1 MYGSVRDAASGGCRT
16 GRIAACAARY
26 RRHPSAVM
34 PFAMRPARLLLSA
47 LLLLSSSLQAADD
60 APLYLV
66 DRGNLATHASLLT
79 PGQQAL
85 IAALP
90 DSFRMPVH
98 AASGGP
104 PASTGPHAGGTARL
118 AEEGE
123 LLDYGGG
130 LPFPNLDDRDPD
142 GGLKAIWNHR
152 LRWRGGGRRRATV
165 QAVVSA
171 DGDLSLIYE
180 HEYSRFPG
188 RPSPLLAQQLF
199 GIAEPAR
206 LAGAVKLLHERLS
219 GPPLA
224 WQRSPGAGLPSFRE
238 TTEAGGDTAVI
249 GADDLCNEDQREGFS
264 GSPERWRWK
273 LVGRGVR
280 LMPWAADR
288 FHAHDRAPARLLG
301 PRHPDL
307 ALLRYEPRRVIQLE
321 ATLKPGRS
329 GPWPRRHY
337 YLDEATWQVL
347 LVELHGRDDRLQ
359 RVQEIHPRMLGDML
373 LAAVDVIH
381 DLPGRRYRV
390 GGLETRADA
399 TELVAPDAEDF
410 APGRGARWAKSVGAV
425 PARK

>member
-1 MYGSVRDAASGGCRT
+1 
-16 GRIAACAARY
+16 
-26 RRHPSAVM
+26 
-34 PFAMRPARLLLSA
+34 MRPARFLLSA
-47 LLLLSSSLQAADD
+47 LLLSSPLHAADD

-98 AASGGP
+98 AASSAP
-104 PASTGPHAGGTARL
+104 LPSTGPLAGGAARL
-118 AEEGE
+118 AEDGA
-123 LLDYGGG
+123 LLDYSGG
-130 LPFPNLDDRDPD
+130 LPFPKLDDRDPD

-152 LRWRGGGRRRATV
+152 LRWRGEGRRRATV
-165 QAVVSA
+165 QAVISA

-180 HEYSRFPG
+180 HEYSRFPS
-188 RPSPLLAQQLF
+188 RPSPLLAQQWF
-199 GIAEPAR
+199 GIAAPAR
-206 LAGAVKLLHERLS
+206 LAGAVKLLHEGFD

-224 WQRSPGAGLPSFRE
+224 WQRSPGPVLPSFRA
-238 TTEAGGDTAVI
+238 TTEAGEDSAVI
-249 GADDLCNEDQREGFS
+249 GADDLYNEDQREGFS

-273 LVGRGVR
+273 LIGRSVR

-288 FHAHDRAPARLLG
+288 FHAHERAPAKLLG
-301 PRHPDL
+301 PRHPDT
-307 ALLRYEPRRVIQLE
+307 ALLRYEPRRVIELE

-329 GPWPRRHY
+329 GPWPQRHY

-347 LVELHGRDDRLQ
+347 LVELFGRDDRLQ
-359 RVQEIHPRMLGDML
+359 RVQEVHTRRVGEVL
-373 LAAVDVIH
+373 LAAVEVIH

-390 GGLETRADA
+390 SGLETRADA

-425 PARK
+425 PVRK

>member
-1 MYGSVRDAASGGCRT
+1 
-16 GRIAACAARY
+16 
-26 RRHPSAVM
+26 
-34 PFAMRPARLLLSA
+34 MRPARLLLSA
-47 LLLLSSSLQAADD
+47 LLLSSPLHAADD

-66 DRGNLATHASLLT
+66 DRGNLAVHASLLT

-98 AASGGP
+98 AASSGAAP
-104 PASTGPHAGGTARL
+104 STGPLAGGGARL
-118 AEEGE
+118 DEDGE
-123 LLDYGGG
+123 LLGYSGG
-130 LPFPNLDDRDPD
+130 LPFPNLDDSDPD

-152 LRWRGGGRRRATV
+152 LRWRGEGRSRATV
-165 QAVVSA
+165 QSVISA

-180 HEYSRFPG
+180 HEYSRFPS

-199 GIAEPAR
+199 GIAAPVR

-224 WQRSPGAGLPSFRE
+224 WQRSPGLALPSFRE
-238 TTEAGGDTAVI
+238 TTEAGDDTAVV
-249 GADDLCNEDQREGFS
+249 GADDLYNEDQREGYS

-273 LVGRGVR
+273 LAGRSER

-288 FHAHDRAPARLLG
+288 FHANDRAPAKLLG
-301 PRHPDL
+301 PRHPDIT
-307 ALLRYEPRRVIQLE
+307 LLRYEPRRVIQID

-329 GPWPRRHY
+329 GPWPRRSY
-337 YLDEATWQVL
+337 YLDAATWQVL
-347 LVELHGRDDRLQ
+347 LVELYGRDDRLQ
-359 RVQEIHPRMLGDML
+359 RVQEIHTRMLGDVL
-373 LAAVDVIH
+373 LAAVEVIY

-390 GGLETRADA
+390 SGLETRADA
-399 TELVAPDAEDF
+399 TVLATPDAEDF
-410 APGRGARWAKSVGAV
+410 QPGRAARWAKSVGAI